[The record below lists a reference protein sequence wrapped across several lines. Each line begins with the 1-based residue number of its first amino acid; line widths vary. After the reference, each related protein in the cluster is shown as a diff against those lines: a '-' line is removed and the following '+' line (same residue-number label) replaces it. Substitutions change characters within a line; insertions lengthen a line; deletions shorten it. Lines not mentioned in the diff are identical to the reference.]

1 MSPSDE
7 GRQNMQ
13 SYTAHFVAPKPYV
26 PLRHILS
33 PGVNIVHGGD
43 EMCRQRRDNLSPATK
58 CAGAR
63 SYGVGDPLS
72 PYLFIIAVDSLA
84 RIMIQENIKGFQ
96 INSQNIKMTQYVDD
110 LTLMLPDMNS
120 INEALSIGIGIGTI
134 GMLTGAWKNQQD
146 LPHNIN
152 WTNKPIKLLSI
163 YISNN
168 SVNKLGKYYLQ

>member
-1 MSPSDE
+1 
-7 GRQNMQ
+7 
-13 SYTAHFVAPKPYV
+13 
-26 PLRHILS
+26 
-33 PGVNIVHGGD
+33 
-43 EMCRQRRDNLSPATK
+43 
-58 CAGAR
+58 
-63 SYGVGDPLS
+63 
-72 PYLFIIAVDSLA
+72 
-84 RIMIQENIKGFQ
+84 MIQENIKGFQ

-110 LTLMLPDMNS
+110 LTLMLSDMNS

>member
-1 MSPSDE
+1 MLI
-7 GRQNMQ
+7 NW
-13 SYTAHFVAPKPYV
+13 
-26 PLRHILS
+26 
-33 PGVNIVHGGD
+33 VNIIYNDISSYIYNNGKTSKYFKLHRGV
-43 EMCRQRRDNLSPATK
+43 RQ
-58 CAGAR
+58 
-63 SYGVGDPLS
+63 GDPLS
-72 PYLFIIAVDSLA
+72 PYLFIIAVDILA

-134 GMLTGAWKNQQD
+134 GMLTGAWKKQQN